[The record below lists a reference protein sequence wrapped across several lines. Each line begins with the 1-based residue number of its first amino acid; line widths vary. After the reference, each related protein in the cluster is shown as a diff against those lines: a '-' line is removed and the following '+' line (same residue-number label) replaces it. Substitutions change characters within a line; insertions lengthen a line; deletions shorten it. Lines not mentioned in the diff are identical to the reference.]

1 MPKFSRDTVVQARA
15 GALIPGDMVF
25 CQLIGPF
32 TTNAAQTSNDFIFQG
47 SDIVV
52 QVNVGGAETLAVTLV
67 DDNNATTAAYAPID
81 LSNGRP
87 LAALVTG
94 KYLFPVKEIGH
105 CRKIIFTKSAAVQTA
120 AIAIAGVAD
129 YNP

>member
-1 MPKFSRDTVVQARA
+1 MSNFSRDVIVKARA
-15 GALIPGDMVF
+15 ASLIPGDMVF

-32 TTNAAQTSNDFIFQG
+32 TSGAAQTSNDFLKPC

-52 QVNVGGAETLAVTLV
+52 QINVGGAETIAVTLQ
-67 DDNNATTAAYAPID
+67 DANGSTTAAYSPYD
-81 LSNGRP
+81 LANGRP

-94 KYLFPVKEIGH
+94 KYLFPAKEIGH
-105 CRKIIFTKSAAVQTA
+105 CRKLIFTKSAAVQTA
-120 AIAIAGVAD
+120 AIAIAGVAE